1 MKAILIDPV
10 ARSVTEVEYEGGLDS
25 LYRLLD
31 CQRVDA
37 LHLNGNIFEDGWN
50 SVFIDDEAL
59 LDEEN
64 APRHYFEIETERGW
78 SPPVG
83 SKGLVVGGNHEGK
96 DIATALTVE
105 EIKTRVKFTERR
117 FRGFRELPMQTID
130 HPVFGKI
137 LQVGVTADIP
147 LVDGVNE
154 EDDEEPKP

>member
-83 SKGLVVGGNHEGK
+83 STPPSSSPTSHASSGS
-96 DIATALTVE
+96 
-105 EIKTRVKFTERR
+105 R
-117 FRGFRELPMQTID
+117 FRTCWSRNASVIGT
-130 HPVFGKI
+130 
-137 LQVGVTADIP
+137 
-147 LVDGVNE
+147 
-154 EDDEEPKP
+154 